1 VHLPEDEKWDE
12 QVLWKEETV
21 PMKKPAQHLI
31 AEVPRRQ
38 PRFAMTIGIDLG
50 DVWSHYCT
58 LNLDGEVVDR
68 GRFRTTPKAIE
79 KWFADVAP
87 ARVAM
92 EAGTHSIWISEQLQ
106 ELGREVIVANVREL
120 RAISHSD
127 RKSDQVDAE
136 KLARYARLDPEI
148 LRPIAHRTVEQQ
160 EALTLIRARN
170 LIVRLR
176 TAAVNA
182 VRGLT
187 KSCGHRM
194 PASTTSCFAKR
205 SLAGMP
211 PGLAQALGPVLE
223 QIAQMTLKIKQY
235 DRQIQQLGQ
244 SQYPETQALL
254 KVHGVG
260 HLTALTFVLTL
271 GSKERFRQ
279 SRDVGCY
286 LGLRPRR
293 SQSGDRDPQL
303 GITKAGNTYLRS
315 LLMECANH
323 ILRPHGR
330 DSSLRQWGLHL
341 ASRGGKQARNKAVVA
356 VARKLAV
363 LLHRLWITQEPY
375 IPFYEQAA

>member
-1 VHLPEDEKWDE
+1 
-12 QVLWKEETV
+12 
-21 PMKKPAQHLI
+21 
-31 AEVPRRQ
+31 
-38 PRFAMTIGIDLG
+38 
-50 DVWSHYCT
+50 
-58 LNLDGEVVDR
+58 
-68 GRFRTTPKAIE
+68 
-79 KWFADVAP
+79 
-87 ARVAM
+87 M

-106 ELGREVIVANVREL
+106 ELGHEVIVANVREL

-160 EALTLIRARN
+160 EALTLIRARD
-170 LIVRLR
+170 LMVRLR

-194 PASTTSCFAKR
+194 PASSTRCFAKR
-205 SLAGMP
+205 SVAVMP
-211 PGLAQALGPVLE
+211 LGLAQALGPVLE
-223 QIAQMTLKIKQY
+223 QIAEMTLKIKQY
-235 DRQIQQLGQ
+235 DRQIQELGQ
-244 SQYPETQALL
+244 ARYSETQALV
-254 KVHGVG
+254 KVPGVG

-271 GSKERFRQ
+271 GSKERFKQ

-303 GITKAGNTYLRS
+303 GITKAGNVYLRS
-315 LLMECANH
+315 LLIECAGH
-323 ILRPHGR
+323 SLRPQGK
-330 DSSLRQWGLHL
+330 DSAPRQWGLHL
-341 ASRGGKQARNKAVVA
+341 AARGGKQAKNKAVVA

-363 LLHRLWITQEPY
+363 LLHRIWTTQEPY
-375 IPFYEQAA
+375 MPFYEQAA